1 MTLTAQIVDRLSSLV
16 VGSGWRRGKPAP
28 STAPEALI
36 EAARALPGLHSE
48 TRVGAVAAEILAGY
62 GALDDDAKRA
72 FFAGLRDH
80 FDPDH
85 GALAKAARRWL
96 DNGGP
101 GDLES
106 LSRMAE
112 PPRQELLRRLNTAP
126 GGTARLV
133 SMRAD
138 LLRLTGRDK
147 AFARVDAD
155 FRHLLRSWFN
165 RGFLQLVRIDWHSPA
180 FLLEKLIEY
189 EAVHEIR
196 DFRDL
201 QRRVLPVD
209 RRCYAFMHPAMPD
222 EPLIFVEV
230 ALTDDLPGSVQAL
243 IDEHRAPIA
252 AEDADTAVF
261 YSISNC
267 QAGLAG
273 ISFGNLLIKNVVAEL
288 SRELPDLTT
297 FVTLSPIPGLRA
309 WLDERA
315 AAGEVAIAALL
326 ADPQPVS
333 LVAQTS
339 RYLLLA
345 KDSKGRPRDP
355 VARFHL
361 GNGAEAHRVI
371 AGADTSDRGTKQS
384 LGMMVNYLYDRRR
397 IEAQHDAFTE
407 TGVIAAPKRLQ
418 DLARKTEAEAELP
431 AKAGKTDSKT

>member
-1 MTLTAQIVDRLSSLV
+1 MTLTAQIYDRLSSLV
-16 VGSGWRRGKPAP
+16 VSSGWRRGKGAPAP
-28 STAPEALI
+28 APDTLI
-36 EAARALPGLHSE
+36 EAARALPGLRSE
-48 TRVGAVAAEILAGY
+48 TRGMAVAADILAGY
-62 GALDDDAKRA
+62 GALDDAGKRA
-72 FFAGLRDH
+72 FFDGLRDG

-85 GALAKAARRWL
+85 AALAKAARVWL
-96 DNGGP
+96 DNGTP
-101 GDLES
+101 ADLET
-106 LSRMAE
+106 LSRRAE
-112 PPRQELLRRLNTAP
+112 PPRQELLRRLNMAP

-133 SMRAD
+133 GMRAD

-147 AFARVDAD
+147 TFARVDAD

-196 DFRDL
+196 DFLDL
-201 QRRVLPVD
+201 QRRVLPMD
-209 RRCYAFMHPAMPD
+209 RRCYAYMHPAMPD

-230 ALTDDLPGSVQAL
+230 ALTEGLPDSVQAL
-243 IDEHRAPIA
+243 IDDGRPPLSPDE
-252 AEDADTAVF
+252 ADTAVF

-288 SRELPDLTT
+288 SRELPDLAT
-297 FVTLSPIPGLRA
+297 FVTLSPIPGLRG

-315 AAGEVAIAALL
+315 AEGEAEIVKLLEKPSPAALT
-326 ADPQPVS
+326 
-333 LVAQTS
+333 AQTA

-371 AGADTSDRGTKQS
+371 TGADTSARGTKQS

-397 IEAQHDAFTE
+397 IEAQHDDFTE
-407 TGVIAAPKRLQ
+407 RGVIAAPKRLQ
-418 DLARKTEAEAELP
+418 ELARKTEAEATP
-431 AKAGKTDSKT
+431 AKKTKTDSKP